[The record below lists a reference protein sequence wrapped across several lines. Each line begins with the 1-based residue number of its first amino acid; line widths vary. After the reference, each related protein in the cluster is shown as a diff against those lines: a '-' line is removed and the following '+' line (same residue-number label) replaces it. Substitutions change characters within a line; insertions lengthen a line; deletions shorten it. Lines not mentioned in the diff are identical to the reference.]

1 MLQYVR
7 LNQCMSSLFYN
18 SLTHVALS
26 AGERVTVGPVVIGA
40 LVGLTI
46 RSSDECIEEA
56 FPPDG

>member
-1 MLQYVR
+1 
-7 LNQCMSSLFYN
+7 MSSLFYN